1 MYSRCCVQQAGRQ
14 ERLRMCID
22 EKEAP
27 IGYIAVAPERWIRDG
42 IAGCVGCAYAGQTLL
57 ACRVVQFVH
66 LITDTTSSMLFSRKH
81 SGRE

>member
-42 IAGCVGCAYAGQTLL
+42 IAGCVGCAYAGQNL
-57 ACRVVQFVH
+57 AC
-66 LITDTTSSMLFSRKH
+66 LSSGAVCTPNNRHDQQHVIFKKA
-81 SGRE
+81 